1 MTSLAK
7 TLTNQYFLLCRGFGW
22 KLRLLTRQTL
32 VGLSLKKQANFLTKE
47 KRISTL
53 LMENCRPG
61 FPGWFP
67 SWSSNSC
74 KSRKMWTNW
83 HIFRVALSLTARLAA
98 NICRLA
104 TRLLHDCSEYF
115 CTVLVTQ
122 PTKRRNGLHTH
133 SHTDTHTQK
142 RGVLLTIWHTQTV
155 FLRKGPCFLA
165 AHTHTHAHTVWICVC
180 VSI

>member
-47 KRISTL
+47 KRISTF

-104 TRLLHDCSEYF
+104 TRF
-115 CTVLVTQ
+115 CTIAVNIFAQCWSRSRQKDATAYTL
-122 PTKRRNGLHTH
+122 
-133 SHTDTHTQK
+133 THTQ
-142 RGVLLTIWHTQTV
+142 I
-155 FLRKGPCFLA
+155 
-165 AHTHTHAHTVWICVC
+165 HTHRNGASC
-180 VSI
+180 

>member
-98 NICRLA
+98 NIADLQRDSARLQWIFLHSVGHA
-104 TRLLHDCSEYF
+104 ADKKTQRLTHSLTHRYTHTETGRLVNNLTHTKVF
-115 CTVLVTQ
+115 CT
-122 PTKRRNGLHTH
+122 
-133 SHTDTHTQK
+133 
-142 RGVLLTIWHTQTV
+142 
-155 FLRKGPCFLA
+155 
-165 AHTHTHAHTVWICVC
+165 
-180 VSI
+180 